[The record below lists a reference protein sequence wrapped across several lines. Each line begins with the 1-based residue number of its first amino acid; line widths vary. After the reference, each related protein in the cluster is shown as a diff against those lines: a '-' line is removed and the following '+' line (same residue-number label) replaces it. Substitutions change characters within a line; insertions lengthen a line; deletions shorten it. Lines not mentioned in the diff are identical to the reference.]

1 MCGTCRQQCTV
12 RVEFPVSFHNPTL
25 PLLWQTCTASL
36 ANTRQHLLQEVSQL
50 WEQWVRNVFKHRAST
65 DTSRRNLLVD
75 GRTTR
80 RPIRPVEAPQPQ
92 SSAWTW
98 LLSPPKLSWPHVT
111 SCPAAV
117 KAAKAPVEPTICLT
131 IKRRSCT
138 SRLSPPASLCPQLT
152 TLPSSFMAAKA
163 FSVAATSSTFTSC
176 SRTAVMSPP
185 RSGSPQQITSPSF
198 VIAANALPEGMI
210 ALAC

>member
-75 GRTTR
+75 GRTT
-80 RPIRPVEAPQPQ
+80 
-92 SSAWTW
+92 SAT
-98 LLSPPKLSWPHVT
+98 KLGLDL
-111 SCPAAV
+111 AAV
-117 KAAKAPVEPTICLT
+117 ASEALVAPCH
-131 IKRRSCT
+131 
-138 SRLSPPASLCPQLT
+138 
-152 TLPSSFMAAKA
+152 
-163 FSVAATSSTFTSC
+163 
-176 SRTAVMSPP
+176 
-185 RSGSPQQITSPSF
+185 
-198 VIAANALPEGMI
+198 
-210 ALAC
+210 